1 MSFFV
6 LYLQFI
12 LFPSKLN
19 LELFIARRIAKSK
32 DKQGRISAAIV
43 RIAIIGISLG
53 MIVML
58 LSVAI
63 VTGFKEQIRNKV
75 IGFGSHITIVNYDN
89 NSSYEMRPIS
99 KKQPFY
105 PGIAKVDGVSHVQT
119 FAVKAGIIKTKNDI
133 QGVVLKG
140 IDQIYDWTFF
150 KNNLIEGRPIHIN
163 SDSATSNEIIISKK
177 ISKLLHF
184 NLGDKLDMYFIQ
196 DPPRLRRFVVVGI
209 YESGLEEYDKLYA
222 LVDLRQIQ
230 KLNNWTSEQIGG
242 FEVAITDFDQLAR
255 MNESIYGMV
264 GLRFTADGS
273 KLNVKDIRQNNQ
285 QIFDWLDLID
295 TNVWIIL
302 ALMLFVASVN
312 MVSGLLIMILE
323 RTNMIGI
330 LKAVGS
336 VNRSIQKIFLYQGAF
351 LIGRGLLWGNIIG
364 IGLCLIQK
372 YFGLAKLDPASYY
385 VSIVPINLKLW
396 HILALNFGTLVITI
410 AILILPSM
418 IISRIQPSKA
428 IKFD

>member
-1 MSFFV
+1 MFYICRSF
-6 LYLQFI
+6 LS
-12 LFPSKLN
+12 PTTLN
-19 LELFIARRIAKSK
+19 VELFIARRIAKSK

-43 RIAIIGISLG
+43 KIAILGIALG

-99 KKQPFY
+99 KKQPFSSSL
-105 PGIAKVDGVSHVQT
+105 GKVEGVKHIQT

-140 IDQIYDWTFF
+140 IDENYDWEFF
-150 KNNLIEGRPIHIN
+150 KNNLVEGRPINIA
-163 SDSATSNEIIISKK
+163 DSATSNEVIISKR

-184 NLGDKLDMYFIQ
+184 KLGDKLDMYFIQ

-230 KLNNWTSEQIGG
+230 KLNNWTSDQIGG
-242 FEVAITDFDQLAR
+242 FEVALTDFDQLAQK
-255 MNESIYGMV
+255 NEEIYGMV
-264 GLRFTADGS
+264 GMRFTEEGS

-336 VNRSIQKIFLYQGAF
+336 ENLSIQKIFLYQGAF
-351 LIGRGLLWGNIIG
+351 LIGKGLLWGNLIG
-364 IGLCLIQK
+364 IGLCLVQK
-372 YFGLAKLDPASYY
+372 YFGIVKLDPASYY
-385 VSIVPINLKLW
+385 VSIVPINLKVW
-396 HILALNFGTLVITI
+396 HIVSLNVGTMLITI
-410 AILILPSM
+410 AILILPST

>member
-1 MSFFV
+1 MNV
-6 LYLQFI
+6 
-12 LFPSKLN
+12 
-19 LELFIARRIAKSK
+19 ELFIARRIAKSK

-43 RIAIIGISLG
+43 KIAILGIALG

-99 KKQPFY
+99 KKQPFSSSLS
-105 PGIAKVDGVSHVQT
+105 KVDGIKHVQT
-119 FAVKAGIIKTKNDI
+119 FAVKAGIIKTKDDI

-140 IDQIYDWTFF
+140 IDENYDWEFF
-150 KNNLIEGRPIHIN
+150 KNNLIEGRSISIN
-163 SDSATSNEIIISKK
+163 DSATSNEIIISKR

-184 NLGDKLDMYFIQ
+184 KLGDKLDMYFIQ

-222 LVDLRQIQ
+222 LVDLKQIQ
-230 KLNNWTSEQIGG
+230 KLNNWTSDQIGG
-242 FEVAITDFDQLAR
+242 FEVAISDFDQLAKK
-255 MNESIYGMV
+255 NEEIYGMV
-264 GLRFTADGS
+264 GMRFTEEGS

-302 ALMLFVASVN
+302 VLMLFVASVN

-330 LKAVGS
+330 LKAVGTE
-336 VNRSIQKIFLYQGAF
+336 NHSIQKIFLYQGAF
-351 LIGRGLLWGNIIG
+351 LIGQGLLWGNVIG
-364 IGLCLIQK
+364 IGLCLLQK
-372 YFGLAKLDPASYY
+372 HFGIAKLDPASYY
-385 VSIVPINLKLW
+385 VSIVPINLKMW
-396 HILALNFGTLVITI
+396 HIAALNLGTMLITI
-410 AILILPSM
+410 AILILPST